1 MNDAPKPP
9 PVQHSRLYCT
19 CKACIEANRAEAR
32 RRIEDARREE
42 RAGREAAHLEA
53 MPVAKVRRPSP
64 GSRAAL
70 VRRYGRVG

>member
-1 MNDAPKPP
+1 MNAAPKPP
-9 PVQHSRLYCT
+9 PVVHSLRC
-19 CKACIEANRAEAR
+19 ACNRCCEERAAEVR

>member
-9 PVQHSRLYCT
+9 PVIHAINCVCGSCCAAR
-19 CKACIEANRAEAR
+19 AAEAR